1 MILFLVYFIIKAF
14 IKKAFLCYNARM
26 IISWIFLVVGFVLLI
41 RGADA
46 FVDGAVGIARRFR
59 IPAIVIGTTLV
70 AIGTSAPEAA
80 ISITA
85 ALHESDGVSI
95 GNVIGSNITNIF
107 LILGITALIGAPIIH
122 KSTKFIELPFVG
134 FITIIMCV
142 MGMWFGKISRISG
155 LILLGLFV
163 IFLCYMTILAY
174 KSKREIKEFKIM
186 PLSETIIVI
195 VAGIIALIIGANMVT
210 KSATD
215 IARHFGISERV
226 IGLTLIA
233 FGTSLPELV
242 VTIAATIK
250 HEFDMAIGNIV
261 GSNIFNILFVLG
273 IAAAIQP
280 MPFSSAFL
288 TDGAIALLAVTMLM
302 IFVARK
308 SKLSHIAG
316 ILFIASYAAY
326 IWYLI

>member
-1 MILFLVYFIIKAF
+1 
-14 IKKAFLCYNARM
+14 M